1 MGIEKRNLEGI
12 HGWLILVAIGIIVT
26 PVRLITVAMGTYPEL
41 FSTGAWE
48 ALTTQGSE
56 SYSPLW
62 APLII
67 GEILINVGLIGAS
80 LYMAYLFFAK
90 KAVFTKWFIGLAVF
104 NLVFTIAN
112 AIAIKL
118 VLPSEPVFDQDT
130 VRRHLPSLGAIVIW
144 VPYMLISKRVKATFV
159 HE

>member
-1 MGIEKRNLEGI
+1 MGIEERNLDGI

-26 PVRLITVAMGTYPEL
+26 PVRLITVVMGTYPEL
-41 FSTGAWE
+41 FSTGVWE

-67 GEILINVGLIGAS
+67 GEILITVGLLGAS
-80 LYMAYLFFAK
+80 LYMAYLFFSK

-104 NLVFTIAN
+104 SLVYMIAN
-112 AIAIKL
+112 AFAIKL
-118 VLPSEPVFDQDT
+118 VLPSKPVFDPDT
-130 VRRHLPSLGAIVIW
+130 VRRLLPSLGAIVIW
-144 VPYMLISKRVKATFV
+144 VPYMLKSKRVKATFV